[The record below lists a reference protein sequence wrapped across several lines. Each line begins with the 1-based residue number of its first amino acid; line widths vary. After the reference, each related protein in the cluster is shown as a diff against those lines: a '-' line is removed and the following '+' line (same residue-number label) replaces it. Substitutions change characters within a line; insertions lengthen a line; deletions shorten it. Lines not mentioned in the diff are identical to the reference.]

1 LKQSL
6 NKLNKRITFLS
17 NQNFESDLENFYT
30 KSIVN
35 TKLLQ
40 FRQLT
45 SLRNYADFFIQLDRD
60 EQESDLLQFYFKPN
74 FMQKALKSNNV
85 RFLNFVFNMKSR
97 IKLLRKLTLL
107 KKIEREKNKPKTI
120 KKVINKN
127 FLYNNYSSCEKELK
141 LFDNLFENM
150 EEDDFIQLIINQNKI
165 KSIFFFNPLKLK
177 YLKFN
182 QFLIQF

>member
-1 LKQSL
+1 M

-17 NQNFESDLENFYT
+17 NQNLESDLENFYT

-85 RFLNFVFNMKSR
+85 RFYQ
-97 IKLLRKLTLL
+97 IRK
-107 KKIEREKNKPKTI
+107 
-120 KKVINKN
+120 
-127 FLYNNYSSCEKELK
+127 
-141 LFDNLFENM
+141 
-150 EEDDFIQLIINQNKI
+150 
-165 KSIFFFNPLKLK
+165 IFFF
-177 YLKFN
+177 
-182 QFLIQF
+182 